1 MTQWNR
7 SDRQEAEVA
16 PAATPPRDIVA
27 TVAPPVPAFLSLEQ
41 LLQVPVTI
49 TYVAGVFPA
58 RSETFVYREVRAL
71 RQRGWNV
78 TAVSLNEPPDA
89 GAADFADLNDHRLI
103 VYGAGLGR
111 TLRALMAEVFNH
123 PLCTGQTFFAA
134 LADAIAPGEPTPLK
148 ARFKLIAQA
157 TAGIGLAGRLR
168 DGGTRHIHC
177 HFAHAPTT
185 LGMYAAMQLRV
196 PFSFTGHANDLFQ
209 RRMLLTRKLERATFV
224 ACISRWHRDFYR
236 QRVPADEAV
245 YPIVRC
251 GVDVQA
257 WNVKAEDGGWKME
270 DGKKVAAPSS
280 ILHPPS
286 SPLKGILHVLTVCR
300 LVEKKGVDV
309 LLRAMADFGQSN
321 HRSWRLTIAGDG
333 PESVRLRQ
341 LAAELGVADQVEF
354 LGAVDNE
361 RVRELLK
368 SADLFVLACRTDAA
382 GDRDGIPVV
391 LTEAMAS
398 GVSVISGDLPAI
410 HELVEPGVAG
420 LLVNGG
426 DVAALTEAITKL
438 ANNRPLRE
446 SLAAGGRAAVE
457 REFALDLNITR
468 LEQWLEHSLRPPH
481 PRLGRLRQARAE
493 SKTANIMRMTDATE
507 IHRTDISSVS
517 TTSRRYALITPCRDE
532 AKYARRTLDSV
543 TRQTIPPAIW
553 VIVDDGSKDETPQI
567 LAEYAAKFPFIRI
580 VTRADRGVR
589 KLGGGVIDA
598 FYSGYETLNPADYD
612 YICKFDLDLDLP
624 CRYFEGLMERMEQ
637 NPRIGTCS
645 GKPYYVL
652 HGQPISE
659 KCGDENSVGM
669 IKFYRTRCFEQ
680 IGGFVRELMWD
691 GIDCHRCR
699 MKGWIA
705 ISWDDP
711 TINFEHLRPMGT
723 SHKNWWTGRVRHGTG
738 QYFMGTGPIYM
749 LASSIFRMTRP
760 PLVVGGIAMFWG
772 YLRSAIQR
780 RPRYDDREF
789 RRFLRR
795 YQWSCLLGG
804 KAKATARLDQRQ
816 AAVFSA

>member
-1 MTQWNR
+1 MTQWNM
-7 SDRQEAEVA
+7 SDLQE
-16 PAATPPRDIVA
+16 TKLTSTLTSSRDIVP
-27 TVAPPVPAFLSLEQ
+27 TVVPPVPAFLSLEQ
-41 LLQVPVTI
+41 LLQVPVPI
-49 TYVAGVFPA
+49 TYIAGIFPA

-71 RQRGWNV
+71 RLRGWNV
-78 TAVSLNEPPDA
+78 TAVSLNDPPDV
-89 GAADFADLNDHRLI
+89 GSADVADLNHHRLV
-103 VYGAGLGR
+103 VYGTGLRR
-111 TLRALMAEVFNH
+111 TLLALGAEVFNH
-123 PLCTGQTFFAA
+123 PLCTAQTLGAA
-134 LADAIAPGEPTPLK
+134 LTDAISPGEPTPVK
-148 ARFKLIAQA
+148 ARFKLLAQA
-157 TAGIGLAGRLR
+157 LASMGLAGRLR

-177 HFAHAPTT
+177 HFAHAPAT

-236 QRVPADEAV
+236 QYVPADESV
-245 YPIVRC
+245 YPVIRC

-257 WNVKAEDGGWKME
+257 WNAKAENSQLQSE
-270 DGKKVAAPSS
+270 EQEPPVPSR
-280 ILHPPS
+280 
-286 SPLKGILHVLTVCR
+286 PLQGVLRVLTVCR

-309 LLRAMADFGQSN
+309 LLRAMVDFGKSN
-321 HRSWRLTIAGDG
+321 QRNWHLTVAGDG
-333 PESVRLRQ
+333 PESAKLRQ
-341 LAAELGVADQVEF
+341 LAGELGASNHVEF

-398 GVSVISGDLPAI
+398 GVPVISGDLPAI
-410 HELVEPGVAG
+410 RELVEPGIAG
-420 LLVNGG
+420 LLVNGD
-426 DVAALTEAITKL
+426 DVSALAGAITKL

-457 REFALDLNITR
+457 REFAMDLNITR
-468 LEQWLEHSLRPPH
+468 LEHLLENSSRQPSV
-481 PRLGRLRQARAE
+481 RLGRLRHARVNT
-493 SKTANIMRMTDATE
+493 SLHPANAMRMTDVTE
-507 IHRTDISSVS
+507 THQTDFSAPAS
-517 TTSRRYALITPCRDE
+517 SRRYALITPCRDE

-705 ISWDDP
+705 VSWDDP
-711 TINFEHLRPMGT
+711 AINFEHLRPMGT
-723 SHKNWWTGRVRHGTG
+723 SHKNWWTGRVRHGVG
-738 QYFMGTGPIYM
+738 QYFMGTGPVYM
-749 LASSIFRMTRP
+749 LASAIFRMTRP
-760 PLVVGGIAMFWG
+760 PLVIGGIAMLWG

-780 RPRYDDREF
+780 RPRYDDLEF

-795 YQWSCLLGG
+795 YQWDCLLHG
-804 KAKATARLDQRQ
+804 KARATAKLDQRQ
-816 AAVFSA
+816 AAHFS